1 VKSTLPLLGALV
13 VATAGTAAASDDGY
27 APPGATQRSDGYR
40 SVVVATSRGAVE
52 LVAFGIAELTPR
64 EATAMRALHI
74 RMAITNIDAPVPW
87 SIDVTTA
94 RLEIDGRSERPLF
107 VNSDIAT
114 LPIAIIDRGEHRVL
128 DFYFAVPEHAAREAD
143 LAAFDFLWQLKTPDR
158 ALGSRTR
165 FAGPDTGAPP
175 PTEIALPAGW
185 GGHWWIDATYPW
197 PLFDHHDGPI
207 THRSPSAVVITR
219 PPRWPSR

>member
-13 VATAGTAAASDDGY
+13 LATAGTAAASDDAY
-27 APPGATQRSDGYR
+27 APPGATQRSDGHR
-40 SVVVATSRGAVE
+40 SVVLATSRGAVE
-52 LVAFGIAELTPR
+52 LASFGIAELTPR

-94 RLEIDGRSERPLF
+94 RLEIGGTSERPLF

-114 LPIAIIDRGEHRVL
+114 LPIAIIDRGEHRVVDL
-128 DFYFAVPEHAAREAD
+128 YFAVPADARQAD
-143 LAAFDFLWQLKTPDR
+143 LAAFEFLWQLRTPDR
-158 ALGSRTR
+158 AFAYRTR
-165 FAGPDTGAPP
+165 FAGQDTGAPP
-175 PTEIALPAGW
+175 THAIVFPAGW
-185 GGHWWIDATYPW
+185 GGHWWYDATYPW
-197 PLFDHHDGPI
+197 PMFDHHDGPI
-207 THRSPSAVVITR
+207 AHRSPTAVSITR